1 MGYYEFILS
10 FLKKYKNNQFTSE
23 NLMTMYYM
31 ETGEFPTRK
40 NFYKA
45 LRKLRNR
52 EDIYFYSYK
61 KKYIYR
67 YNN

>member
-1 MGYYEFILS
+1 
-10 FLKKYKNNQFTSE
+10 
-23 NLMTMYYM
+23 M

-61 KKYIYR
+61 KKYIYK
-67 YNN
+67 YNK